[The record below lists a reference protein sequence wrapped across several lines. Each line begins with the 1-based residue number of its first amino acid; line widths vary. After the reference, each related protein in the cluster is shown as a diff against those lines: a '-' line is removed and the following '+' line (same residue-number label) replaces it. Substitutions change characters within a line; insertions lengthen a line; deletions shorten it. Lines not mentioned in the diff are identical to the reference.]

1 MTDEVK
7 RGPGRPPKVHH
18 EEAKHEGDTYEPV
31 PPRRDPHSLDVRS
44 ADPEVTVTKP
54 KSEPEPKAERLVE
67 VEILRKYA
75 PGGQPQEIK
84 TVVQPGTVMELPVL
98 EATRAL
104 KLQIAR
110 ATDRTFDSDPH
121 HGRPVIQIG

>member
-1 MTDEVK
+1 MTDEK

-18 EEAKHEGDTYEPV
+18 EEASAKHEGDDYGPV

-54 KSEPEPKAERLVE
+54 KPVPPPERLVE

-84 TVVQPGTVMELPVL
+84 SVVQPGTVMSLPVL

-104 KLQIAR
+104 KLGIAR
-110 ATDRTFDSDPH
+110 ATDRTFDDD
-121 HGRPVIQIG
+121 R